1 MHCIASFTLSSSFVS
16 FLRIVPFAQLSKS
29 YFFTRTTVDLC
40 NFITEIDE
48 VKVPNTH
55 KNGASSDARERERE
69 KARERES
76 EREKGR

>member
-55 KNGASSDARERERE
+55 KNGASSDSREQENERE
-69 KARERES
+69 KARERKED
-76 EREKGR
+76 RD